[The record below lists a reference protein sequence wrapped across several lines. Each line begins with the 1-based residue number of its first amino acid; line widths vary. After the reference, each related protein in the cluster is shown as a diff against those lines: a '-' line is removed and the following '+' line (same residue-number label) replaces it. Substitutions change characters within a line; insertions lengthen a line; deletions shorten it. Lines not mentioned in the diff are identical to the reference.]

1 VGSRR
6 APLFVAIGV
15 GVLALLLIVFLVL
28 PKMREV
34 SDAQDTLTQSQQ
46 EEDILT
52 SQRAA
57 LQEAKDNAPEAR
69 AAIKD
74 VHLRIP
80 PVADEA
86 GLYRLLKNAGTTA
99 GLDVVTI
106 SVSNPTFDPET
117 LLTSIPATIS
127 ASGTYFEIAEFMYEI
142 ETLPRA
148 AKATTF
154 SLSPGQASGSI
165 PELTLTTSV
174 VLYTSDASAGPSSE
188 PGPTEAP

>member
-1 VGSRR
+1 
-6 APLFVAIGV
+6 VAIGV
-15 GVLALLLIVFLVL
+15 GVIALLLILFLVL
-28 PKMREV
+28 PKLREV
-34 SDAQDTLTQSQQ
+34 SEAEDTLSQRNQ
-46 EEDILT
+46 EETTLT
-52 SQRAA
+52 SERAA
-57 LQEAKDNAPEAR
+57 LQEAKDRAPEAR
-69 AAIKD
+69 ATIKD

-86 GLYRLLKNAGTTA
+86 GLYRLLKNAGTSA

-106 SVSNPTFDPET
+106 SVSNPTFDTVTE
-117 LLTSIPATIS
+117 LTSIPATIS

-174 VLYTSDASAGPSSE
+174 VLYTSDSSAGPSSE
-188 PGPTEAP
+188 PGPTEAG